1 MSEGGEW
8 WGSMDGRETAY
19 LSPLQLLEHHFR
31 VLPLVVAMDTPLR
44 GDLRRLISIM
54 IK

>member
-1 MSEGGEW
+1 MKGENGGMAWTVEKQ
-8 WGSMDGRETAY
+8 AY
-19 LSPLQLLEHHFR
+19 LLLLQLLEHHFR

-44 GDLRRLISIM
+44 GDLRRLISIT